1 MNLTWPIALAVLF
14 GALLHAGWNA
24 LVKSGQDKALDTAL
38 LNLIGALLVLPLIAA
53 AGWPAA
59 AAWPWLLGSAAVHV
73 VYYGLLTAAYRHGE
87 LSLTYPLMRGTAPL
101 LVALLSATSFGEVLS
116 PAAWIGVAA
125 ISAGVL
131 VLGASRRGLES
142 GRAVGL
148 ALANSLVIAAYTL
161 IDGQGVRASGNPV
174 GYVSTLFLLN
184 ALPFGALVLARRGW
198 RPVWTHAQRRA
209 PVAALGAAASIGSY
223 GIALWAMTKAPVAS
237 VAALRETSV
246 LFAALIGAWQ
256 LRERFTPRRA
266 LGTAVVVAG
275 VAALRL
281 G

>member
-38 LNLIGALLVLPLIAA
+38 LNLIGAVLVLPLIAA
-53 AGWPAA
+53 AGWPSA

-101 LVALLSATSFGEVLS
+101 LVALLSATTFGEVLS
-116 PAAWIGVAA
+116 PAAWIGIAA

-142 GRAVGL
+142 GRAVAL
-148 ALANSLVIAAYTL
+148 ALANSVAIAAYTV
-161 IDGQGVRASGNPV
+161 IDGLGVRASGNAV
-174 GYVSTLFLLN
+174 GYVATLFLLN
-184 ALPFGALVLARRGW
+184 ALPFGAVVLVRRGW
-198 RPVWTHAQRRA
+198 QPMWAHAQRRA
-209 PVAALGAAASIGSY
+209 PLAALGAAASVGSY

-266 LGTAVVVAG
+266 LGTAVILAG